1 MWSVHLPTF
10 TGSQTLLGLAWTRH
24 GDAAEDMC
32 LCPQDAPHLMGDSM
46 GTETH
51 PRTNVLACALGSMQA
66 LHWRPETRQRVQR
79 GFMEDVT

>member
-1 MWSVHLPTF
+1 
-10 TGSQTLLGLAWTRH
+10 
-24 GDAAEDMC
+24 
-32 LCPQDAPHLMGDSM
+32 MGDSM